1 MHRGRK
7 IFLVAFGTKDLKK
20 SAKRLRLQ
28 AQNSKFYDDI
38 KIFDN
43 EFFDK
48 DMNFMVEK
56 LIKDKKVR
64 GYGYWIWKPYF
75 ILRVLEE
82 IEYGD
87 IINYMDIGCHIIK
100 KNSRRFHEYI
110 NLISN
115 EKKWLLPFQYKI
127 IYSNLSKNFNYPNR
141 EEYKFTKSD
150 LLNYFGFLSDKSMLE
165 TPQYWA
171 GNFFIK
177 KTDDSIKFIKEWLNI
192 FYERFDLVDDTTSK
206 IKNHKDFIEN
216 RHDQSVFSI
225 LCKKNNLDSLSA
237 YECDWA
243 ILNHKRTWDHNIDS
257 PILAK
262 RDLDY
267 GILKRFLNRQ
277 KKTFKRI
284 KRKLFGEIKKI
295 N

>member
-127 IYSNLSKNFNYPNR
+127 TDSNLSKNFDYPNR

-150 LLNYFGFLSDKSMLE
+150 LLNYFGFLSDKSILE

>member
-127 IYSNLSKNFNYPNR
+127 IDSNLSKNFNYPNR

-150 LLNYFGFLSDKSMLE
+150 LLNYFGFLSDKSILE